1 MRKLSGL
8 LALGG
13 MLAFCAMQ
21 AGAQQVSTVPD
32 PLTVFSSPGGSF
44 QVTFNV
50 SNSLGFP
57 TFSFGAIPIEVI
69 GSIPGFAGAIVHTTA
84 SPMAGQAL
92 TYFEDPSTPA
102 NPIPGGSSELIKVN
116 FQLGNSTN
124 VTNGAYNI
132 LFRANNA
139 NPQGFSPTGA
149 FGLIVATPEYGSVF
163 SLGGLL
169 LAGGT
174 GLWVRRRR
182 SGKAKTEAN

>member
-1 MRKLSGL
+1 MRKLSAL

-13 MLAFCAMQ
+13 LLALCAAQ
-21 AGAQQVSTVPD
+21 ANAQQVSTVPD
-32 PLTVFSSPGGSF
+32 PLTVFSSPGASF

-57 TFSFGAIPIEVI
+57 TFTFGAIPIEVI
-69 GSIPGFAGAIVHTTA
+69 GVVPGFAGTVVHTMA
-84 SPMAGQAL
+84 DPVAGQAL

-102 NPIPGGSSELIKVN
+102 NPIPGGSTEQIKVN
-116 FQLGNSTN
+116 FKLGNATSVN
-124 VTNGAYNI
+124 SGAYNI
-132 LFRANNA
+132 QIRANNTS
-139 NPQGFSPTGA
+139 GFSPSGA

>member
-1 MRKLSGL
+1 MRKLSAL

-13 MLAFCAMQ
+13 LLALCAAQ
-21 AGAQQVSTVPD
+21 VSAQQVSTVPD
-32 PLTVFSSPGGSF
+32 PLTVFAAPGSSF

-57 TFSFGAIPIEVI
+57 TFTFGAIPIEVI
-69 GSIPGFAGAIVHTTA
+69 GVVPGFAGSVNHINGPTV
-84 SPMAGQAL
+84 AGQAL
-92 TYFEDPSTPA
+92 NYFEDPSTPA
-102 NPIPGGSSELIKVN
+102 NPIPGGSSEQIKVN
-116 FQLGNSTN
+116 FWLGIPPS
-124 VTNGAYNI
+124 VANGAYNVQV
-132 LFRANNA
+132 RANNTS
-139 NPQGFSPTGA
+139 GFSPTGA

-182 SGKAKTEAN
+182 SGKAKTEANQ

>member
-1 MRKLSGL
+1 MRKLSAI

-13 MLAFCAMQ
+13 MLAICAAQ
-21 AGAQQVSTVPD
+21 VNAQQISTVPD
-32 PLTVFSSPGGSF
+32 PLTIFAAPGTSF

-57 TFSFGAIPIEVI
+57 TFTFGAIPIEVI
-69 GSIPGFAGAIVHTTA
+69 GVVPGFSGAVVHTTA
-84 SPMAGQAL
+84 APTAGQAL

-102 NPIPGGSSELIKVN
+102 NPITGGSSEQIKVN
-116 FQLGNSTN
+116 FQLGVAPS
-124 VTNGAYNI
+124 VVNGAYNI
-132 LFRANNA
+132 QVRANNT
-139 NPQGFSPTGA
+139 NGFSPSGA

-182 SGKAKTEAN
+182 SGKAKTEAS

>member
-1 MRKLSGL
+1 MRKLSAFA
-8 LALGG
+8 ALGG
-13 MLAFCAMQ
+13 MLALCAAQ
-21 AGAQQVSTVPD
+21 VNAQQVSTVPD
-32 PLTVFSSPGGSF
+32 PLTIFAGPGSSF

-50 SNSLGFP
+50 TNSLGFP
-57 TFSFGAIPIEVI
+57 TFTFGAIPIEVI
-69 GSIPGFAGAIVHTTA
+69 GVVPGFTGTIAHTTA
-84 SPMAGQAL
+84 APMAGQAM

-116 FQLGNSTN
+116 FKLGIPPSLNQ
-124 VTNGAYNI
+124 GAYNVQI
-132 LFRANNA
+132 RANNT
-139 NPQGFSPTGA
+139 NGFSPTGA

-182 SGKAKTEAN
+182 GGKAKTEAN

>member
-1 MRKLSGL
+1 MRKLSAL

-13 MLAFCAMQ
+13 LLALCAAQ
-21 AGAQQVSTVPD
+21 ANAQQISTVPD

-44 QVTFNV
+44 SVTFNV
-50 SNSLGFP
+50 TNSQGFP
-57 TFSFGAIPIEVI
+57 TFTFGAIPIEVI
-69 GSIPGFAGAIVHTTA
+69 GSIPGFSGTIVHTTA
-84 SPMAGQAL
+84 SPLPGQAL

-102 NPIPGGSSELIKVN
+102 NPIPGGGSEQIRVN
-116 FQLGNSTN
+116 FQLGNSAS
-124 VTNGAYNI
+124 VANGAYNV
-132 LFRANNA
+132 LVRANNT
-139 NPQGFSPTGA
+139 NGFSPTGA

-182 SGKAKTEAN
+182 SGKAKTEAK